1 MLKTEYKLTKEQA
14 EFIKDLRINKEY
26 SWRAVARD
34 TKNKFPKM
42 EIDSDG
48 ETYGNQLDGIALCDA
63 AMRYFNDTI
72 DDGWN

>member
-1 MLKTEYKLTKEQA
+1 M
-14 EFIKDLRINKEY
+14 
-26 SWRAVARD
+26 
-34 TKNKFPKM
+34 
-42 EIDSDG
+42 G